1 MYKNEK
7 NTKNVRMQTIKNDLN
22 EKLTNIHI
30 YWNVDSSKY
39 VTMRKILKIYT

>member
-30 YWNVDSSKY
+30 Y
-39 VTMRKILKIYT
+39 